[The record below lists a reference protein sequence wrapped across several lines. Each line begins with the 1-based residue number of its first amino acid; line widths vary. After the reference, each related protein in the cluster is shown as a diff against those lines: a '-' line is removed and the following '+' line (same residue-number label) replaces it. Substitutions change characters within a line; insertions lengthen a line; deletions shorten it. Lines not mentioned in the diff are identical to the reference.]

1 MILRHARAGANE
13 AAHQGIVA
21 ANKEGTVSR
30 QMVKWVS
37 SINSESYLLVEA
49 TVQKPLE
56 PVVACRVS
64 HYELHITKCYMLA
77 AAPAGLGMTLAAANK
92 AVTNF
97 SDEQAAVEE
106 GVEKLSVAP
115 SAEPAGVP
123 AASMLTHLDNIVMH
137 KRAPVAQAISDIRME
152 VKELFRSYLRSKGFK
167 EYVDLFPSVNPNP
180 GWSWLGPPTTP
191 LSKQTKR
198 GCRTDKADTGLNHR
212 ASSAPPPK
220 VEPMFSDCLTSAPRP
235 SWLKAPSSTSRSVFL
250 GMSPMRR
257 PQC

>member
-1 MILRHARAGANE
+1 
-13 AAHQGIVA
+13 
-21 ANKEGTVSR
+21 
-30 QMVKWVS
+30 MVKWVS

-115 SAEPAGVP
+115 PTEPAGVP

-167 EYVDLFPSVNPNP
+167 EYVDLSPYVNPNP
-180 GWSWLGPPTTP
+180 GWPWLGTPPHP
-191 LSKQTKR
+191 CQNKPKGAAELTKR
-198 GCRTDKADTGLNHR
+198 T
-212 ASSAPPPK
+212 
-220 VEPMFSDCLTSAPRP
+220 
-235 SWLKAPSSTSRSVFL
+235 
-250 GMSPMRR
+250 
-257 PQC
+257 

>member
-1 MILRHARAGANE
+1 
-13 AAHQGIVA
+13 
-21 ANKEGTVSR
+21 
-30 QMVKWVS
+30 MVKWVS

-106 GVEKLSVAP
+106 GVDKLSIAP
-115 SAEPAGVP
+115 ASEPAGVP

-152 VKELFRSYLRSKGFK
+152 VKELFRSYLRSQGFK
-167 EYVDLFPSVNPNP
+167 EYVTAFPCYNPNP
-180 GWSWLGPPTTP
+180 GFFLGPHRP

-198 GCRTDKADTGLNHR
+198 GCGTNKTDAGLNRH
-212 ASSAPPPK
+212 ASLAQPPR
-220 VEPMFSDCLTSAPRP
+220 VEPMFSDCLTSAPKP
-235 SWLKAPSSTSRSVFL
+235 S
-250 GMSPMRR
+250 
-257 PQC
+257 

>member
-1 MILRHARAGANE
+1 MAQ
-13 AAHQGIVA
+13 QGIVA

-106 GVEKLSVAP
+106 GVEKLSIAP
-115 SAEPAGVP
+115 SEAAGVP

-152 VKELFRSYLRSKGFK
+152 VKELFRSYLRSQGFK
-167 EYVDLFPSVNPNP
+167 EYVVPFPSDNPNP
-180 GWSWLGPPTTP
+180 SLGLASPPVKTNQ
-191 LSKQTKR
+191 K
-198 GCRTDKADTGLNHR
+198 GL
-212 ASSAPPPK
+212 
-220 VEPMFSDCLTSAPRP
+220 
-235 SWLKAPSSTSRSVFL
+235 RS
-250 GMSPMRR
+250 
-257 PQC
+257 